1 MRDQLAA
8 SGAPT
13 SAVLNVVAV
22 NPSASGYLQITP
34 CLNIPIAEHTA
45 SVVFGSGDTIGN
57 STIVKL
63 DKLGDVCV
71 FSLVDTDIVID
82 ATAWIGPAGKSGLHV
97 TPSTRVVDT
106 RDGVGLDGA
115 LRSNKMTRVS
125 LANIVPDGSTAA
137 SVNLTAV
144 NPAGPGFI
152 TAYPCSGKPPG
163 TASLNFD
170 GQATR
175 GNNAI
180 VALDST
186 RSFCVYSPTATDLV
200 IDLTGYFA
208 ASGLQFVAADPER
221 LQDSRSGRILTAGST
236 IKFKIPATSSGARPV
251 AASMVVTV
259 VDQTTSGFVT
269 SWSCGNRPLTAAVS
283 AIPGEANAN
292 GVIAKLTEDGRSC
305 LFTSGTANLVV
316 DFSGWWV

>member
-1 MRDQLAA
+1 V
-8 SGAPT
+8 SGHPAISGTPT

-34 CLNIPIAEHTA
+34 CLDVPVANRTA
-45 SVVFGSGDTIGN
+45 SVVFGDGDTIGN
-57 STIVKL
+57 STIAKL
-63 DKLGDVCV
+63 DKFGDICV
-71 FSLVDTDIVID
+71 FSLVETDIVID

-106 RDGVGLDGA
+106 RSGVGLDGP
-115 LRSNKMTRVS
+115 LRSNKTTRVS
-125 LANIVPDGSTAA
+125 LAGIIPDGGTAA
-137 SVNLTAV
+137 SVNLTSVNAV
-144 NPAGPGFI
+144 GPGFI
-152 TAYPCSGKPPG
+152 TAYPCSSKRPQ

-175 GNNAI
+175 SNNAI

-186 RSFCVYSPTATDLV
+186 QSFCISSPTATDLV

-208 ASGLQFVAADPER
+208 ESGLHFVPADPER
-221 LQDSRSGRILTAGST
+221 LLDSRLGRTLTAGSS
-236 IKFKIPATSSGARPV
+236 IALKIPAPPDGARPV
-251 AASMVVTV
+251 AVSMVITV
-259 VDQTTSGFVT
+259 VDQTAPGFVT
-269 SWSCGNRPLTAAVS
+269 SWSCGKRPLTAAVS
-283 AIPGEANAN
+283 AAPGEANAN
-292 GVIAKLTEDGRSC
+292 GAITELTKDGRSC